1 MEVLGRHSGNN
12 AYGTLFD
19 YADGY
24 LNFRDVFFGCGVV
37 NTFFP
42 YELVYSIFKLNVYED
57 SLYYHA
63 TSEIYFHN

>member
-42 YELVYSIFKLNVYED
+42 P
-57 SLYYHA
+57 
-63 TSEIYFHN
+63 